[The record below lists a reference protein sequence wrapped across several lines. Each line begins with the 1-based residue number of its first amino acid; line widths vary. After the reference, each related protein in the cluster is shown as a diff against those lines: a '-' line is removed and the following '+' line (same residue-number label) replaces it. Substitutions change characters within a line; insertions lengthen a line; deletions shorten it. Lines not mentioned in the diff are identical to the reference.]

1 MGGCND
7 PTLLVSAFEDM
18 KAELGEEKATEN
30 FKASAKRLLLGYFN
44 TGIFEDPYVDPDTAK
59 SDIDKGND
67 EVAAAALDAQVKGI
81 VMLKNA
87 GGVIKKA
94 DGSAKPK
101 AYVPMRFTA
110 ASHVAGTMD
119 TAPWKDS
126 AATCALPLSKG
137 TLEKYFDVVTDT
149 LADAL
154 TGPADDKGNAT
165 PAEADLTRLTAA
177 DIANCDLVLVC
188 AAAPN
193 NASPRAARTE
203 AGDYVPLSVQYR
215 PYTADADVVR
225 KASLAGDPADGSCWA
240 DHETAKGVAIENRS
254 YFGKT
259 SQITNEGQLDQILEA
274 AALAKEAGKPCVVI
288 LDITQPMCVH
298 EFESEVDA
306 ILVSMSG
313 STEAACRIVAG
324 QDEPSGLLPMQ
335 MPKDMVAVE
344 TQLEDAS
351 RDMDC
356 YVDAEG
362 NTYDF
367 AYGLNWSGV
376 IDDERVKT
384 YKVAPLTKPV
394 A

>member
-1 MGGCND
+1 MPATP
-7 PTLLVSAFEDM
+7 PT
-18 KAELGEEKATEN
+18 
-30 FKASAKRLLLGYFN
+30 
-44 TGIFEDPYVDPDTAK
+44 
-59 SDIDKGND
+59 
-67 EVAAAALDAQVKGI
+67 AA
-81 VMLKNA
+81 
-87 GGVIKKA
+87 KA
-94 DGSAKPK
+94 DL
-101 AYVPMRFTA
+101 FEI
-110 ASHVAGTMD
+110 AG
-119 TAPWKDS
+119 
-126 AATCALPLSKG
+126 
-137 TLEKYFDVVTDT
+137 
-149 LADAL
+149 
-154 TGPADDKGNAT
+154 
-165 PAEADLTRLTAA
+165 
-177 DIANCDLVLVC
+177 
-188 AAAPN
+188 
-193 NASPRAARTE
+193 
-203 AGDYVPLSVQYR
+203 
-215 PYTADADVVR
+215 
-225 KASLAGDPADGSCWA
+225 
-240 DHETAKGVAIENRS
+240 GVAIENRS

-274 AALAKEAGKPCVVI
+274 AALAKEAAKPCVVI

-351 RDMDC
+351 CDMDC

-384 YKVAPLTKPV
+384 ARGRPRSPSPRRSPRLAALPPSPARPAHAPALNSFPGSAFPVGAGILGILDLGMYAIAKLILDDRRQNRRSLTFQARYQCRTIRTYTRV
-394 A
+394 

>member
-1 MGGCND
+1 M
-7 PTLLVSAFEDM
+7 
-18 KAELGEEKATEN
+18 
-30 FKASAKRLLLGYFN
+30 
-44 TGIFEDPYVDPDTAK
+44 
-59 SDIDKGND
+59 
-67 EVAAAALDAQVKGI
+67 
-81 VMLKNA
+81 
-87 GGVIKKA
+87 
-94 DGSAKPK
+94 
-101 AYVPMRFTA
+101 
-110 ASHVAGTMD
+110 
-119 TAPWKDS
+119 
-126 AATCALPLSKG
+126 
-137 TLEKYFDVVTDT
+137 
-149 LADAL
+149 
-154 TGPADDKGNAT
+154 
-165 PAEADLTRLTAA
+165 
-177 DIANCDLVLVC
+177 
-188 AAAPN
+188 
-193 NASPRAARTE
+193 
-203 AGDYVPLSVQYR
+203 PLSVQYR

-384 YKVAPLTKPV
+384 YKVAPLTKPE